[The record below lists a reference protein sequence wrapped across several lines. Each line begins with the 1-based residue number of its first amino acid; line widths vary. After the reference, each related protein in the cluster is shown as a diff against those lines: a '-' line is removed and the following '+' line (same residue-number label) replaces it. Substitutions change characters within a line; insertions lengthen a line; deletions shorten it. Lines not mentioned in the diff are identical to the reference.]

1 MLSLELE
8 AALKGNAYNNFI
20 NSLQSEVTKDGYRR
34 TLFRLE
40 TANLWITAII
50 SYG

>member
-20 NSLQSEVTKDGYRR
+20 NYLQSEVTIGGHYLD
-34 TLFRLE
+34 
-40 TANLWITAII
+40 
-50 SYG
+50 